1 ARLFCEKTLYDPET
15 DEPYPAAVFIG
26 PIYYLR
32 LRHLTQDKATVRCRG
47 KKTKLIRQANEGR
60 KRGGGIKF
68 GEMERDCLIAHGA
81 ANTITAILKDSEED
95 SQDVHVCEHCGDIA
109 TRKNNVL
116 FCIRCTKLNLSPVL
130 TRVDTTHVSKV
141 FLTQMNAR
149 GVKVRL
155 EFEKQ
160 EPLFYSPLKPVD
172 LRPRVLG

>member
-1 ARLFCEKTLYDPET
+1 M
-15 DEPYPAAVFIG
+15 G

-81 ANTITAILKDSEED
+81 ANTITEILKDSEED